1 MSQNEMK
8 EENNKNVGIVRN
20 FDKTTNIINSIN
32 AIVIPNL
39 EEPFVKSKNSNELI
53 GGLMKKE
60 DIIKDNKVYEISN
73 IQKIKNDNC
82 YQINNYQNQI
92 LANNNKENITQNNN
106 QNILNNNINNINI
119 NHSSSN
125 LTRNNN
131 IINQI
136 SNDNLNNNKI
146 NKEYNVNF
154 LNKANNN
161 KNNVNQNN
169 SKTINNNSLNECS
182 NINISH
188 NVIQNINTN
197 DININDNQ
205 SQNDQNLNQT
215 KNKTNQNQDFQPQ
228 TKKTIYKKKSNID
241 KKGGQKG
248 MKDMAFKFPL
258 KESFSKV
265 EIPFAFQQNLEEQNN
280 ASSFH
285 SYITIKDTPKLYIDI
300 SDDKKMDKFNLTST
314 IESLK
319 ARNQEQE
326 KKLKGI
332 DTNIMKF
339 NNENELLREEIEK
352 AKNEIFAGNNEINK
366 LKQTIVNILDNNDKY
381 EKEMKIKINNKNNS
395 YIELNE
401 NYEKI
406 KNEIINKNL
415 KENEKKEYLIK
426 IWEEINKIQKEFQNN
441 FKYYNN
447 KFIINTGYEEE
458 YIKRSL
464 QKDLIDFTEYVTKK
478 IEIISPKVKELID
491 YIQNAVDAS
500 IGKEYEVKLYGSHAT
515 GLCLPWSDIDVVL
528 CKRNG
533 ETVDNISYYPL
544 HELFT
549 YLQKKN
555 DLFKTINY
563 IGSTTVPLIKIKTK
577 ENIGIQSVDISLQDK
592 THYGIKCVSLVL
604 SFKKEYEVLLP
615 MILALKNILKH
626 ANLNDPYK
634 VRNINFIYN
643 FKKNIFIGWIEFL
656 WFSSFGSQFSEITK
670 KSR

>member
-1 MSQNEMK
+1 MGYSYYCI
-8 EENNKNVGIVRN
+8 VGI
-20 FDKTTNIINSIN
+20 
-32 AIVIPNL
+32 IVL
-39 EEPFVKSKNSNELI
+39 LLALFLMRRTVARKNSNDLI
-53 GGLMKKE
+53 GGLLKKE
-60 DIIKDNKVYEISN
+60 DITKDKVFEHSN
-73 IQKIKNDNC
+73 IQKIKNDNY
-82 YQINNYQNQI
+82 YQINKYQNQI

-106 QNILNNNINNINI
+106 QMLLNNNINNINI

-125 LTRNNN
+125 LNKNNN

-136 SNDNLNNNKI
+136 SNDNSNNYKI
-146 NKEYNVNF
+146 NKEYNINFINKTNINNNVN
-154 LNKANNN
+154 LNNSKINNFNTLHEYSNKNYNHNVSQNVDANNTNIENNQYQNNHNLIQINN
-161 KNNVNQNN
+161 KNN
-169 SKTINNNSLNECS
+169 
-182 NINISH
+182 
-188 NVIQNINTN
+188 
-197 DININDNQ
+197 
-205 SQNDQNLNQT
+205 
-215 KNKTNQNQDFQPQ
+215 QNQEVQPKI
-228 TKKTIYKKKSNID
+228 KKIINRKKSNAEN
-241 KKGGQKG
+241 KGGQKG

-280 ASSFH
+280 SSNSFH

-300 SDDKKMDKFNLTST
+300 SDDNKMDKFNLAST

-319 ARNQEQE
+319 ATNQEQE
-326 KKLKGI
+326 KKLKSI

-352 AKNEIFAGNNEINK
+352 AKNEIFARNNEIKK
-366 LKQTIVNILDNNDKY
+366 LKIAIESITDNNNKY
-381 EKEMKIKINNKNNS
+381 EKEINIKINNKNNS
-395 YIELNE
+395 YIEINE
-401 NYEKI
+401 HYEKI
-406 KNEIINKNL
+406 KNEIANKRL
-415 KENEKKEYLIK
+415 EDNEKKEYLIK
-426 IWEEINKIQKEFQNN
+426 IEEEIDKIQKEFQNN

-447 KFIINTGYEEE
+447 KFISNNMYEEE
-458 YIKRSL
+458 YIKKSL
-464 QKDLIDFTEYVTKK
+464 QKDLIDFTSYVTQT

-528 CKRNG
+528 CKKNG
-533 ETVDNISYYPL
+533 EVLDNISYYPL

-592 THYGIKCVSLVL
+592 THLGIKCVSLVL
-604 SFKKEYEVLLP
+604 SFKEEYEVLLP
-615 MILALKNILKH
+615 MILALKNILKQ

-634 VRNINFIYN
+634 VRNNNFIYN
-643 FKKNIFIGWIEFL
+643 FYKYFIGWIKFL
-656 WFSSFGSQFSEITK
+656 WISPVGRQFFEVTK

>member
-8 EENNKNVGIVRN
+8 EENTKKFGIVKN

-39 EEPFVKSKNSNELI
+39 EEPFIKSKNANELI

-60 DIIKDNKVYEISN
+60 DIKKDKAFEPLNF
-73 IQKIKNDNC
+73 QKLKNENC
-82 YQINNYQNQI
+82 FQINNYQDQI

-106 QNILNNNINNINI
+106 QNILNNNMNNINI
-119 NHSSSN
+119 KHSLSN
-125 LTRNNN
+125 LNRNNN
-131 IINQI
+131 NMSQI
-136 SNDNLNNNKI
+136 SNDNINNNKI
-146 NKEYNVNF
+146 NKEYNINF
-154 LNKANNN
+154 SNKANNN
-161 KNNVNQNN
+161 
-169 SKTINNNSLNECS
+169 NNNINFNNNKANNINVMYECS
-182 NINISH
+182 NKNSID
-188 NVIQNINTN
+188 NTN
-197 DININDNQ
+197 QNVNSNKINININNNQ
-205 SQNDQNLNQT
+205 SQN
-215 KNKTNQNQDFQPQ
+215 NQNQNQTINKNNQNQEIQPQ
-228 TKKTIYKKKSNID
+228 INKNIYKKKINAD
-241 KKGGQKG
+241 KKCGQKG

-265 EIPFAFQQNLEEQNN
+265 EIPFAFQQNLEEQSNT
-280 ASSFH
+280 SSFH

-300 SDDKKMDKFNLTST
+300 SDDKKMDKFNLAST

-319 ARNQEQE
+319 VRNKEQE
-326 KKLKGI
+326 KKKKSI

-352 AKNEIFAGNNEINK
+352 AKNEILTGNNEINK
-366 LKQTIVNILDNNDKY
+366 LKQAIVNITDNNNKY

-401 NYEKI
+401 HYEKI

-415 KENEKKEYLIK
+415 NENEQKEYLIK
-426 IWEEINKIQKEFQNN
+426 IGEEINKIQKEFQNN
-441 FKYYNN
+441 FKYYNH
-447 KFIINTGYEEE
+447 KFISNNIYEEE
-458 YIKRSL
+458 FIKKSL
-464 QKDLIDFTEYVTKK
+464 QKDLIDFTKYVTQK
-478 IEIISPKVKELID
+478 IEIISPKVKELIE
-491 YIQNAVDAS
+491 YIQNAVDSS

-528 CKRNG
+528 CKKYSEG
-533 ETVDNISYYPL
+533 QENISYYPL

-604 SFKKEYEVLLP
+604 NLKEEYEVLLP
-615 MILALKNILKH
+615 MILALKNMLKN

-643 FKKNIFIGWIEFL
+643 FIKIKL
-656 WFSSFGSQFSEITK
+656 Y
-670 KSR
+670 RVD

>member
-8 EENNKNVGIVRN
+8 EENTKKFGIVKN

-39 EEPFVKSKNSNELI
+39 KEPYVKPKNSNELI

-60 DIIKDNKVYEISN
+60 DIIKDKVFDPLN
-73 IQKIKNDNC
+73 IQKIKNENFF
-82 YQINNYQNQI
+82 QINNYQNQI

-106 QNILNNNINNINI
+106 QNILNNNLNSLNI
-119 NHSSSN
+119 NHSSNN
-125 LTRNNN
+125 LNRNNN
-131 IINQI
+131 IMSQI

-146 NKEYNVNF
+146 NKEYNINSQNKVNDNINNF
-154 LNKANNN
+154 NFNNN
-161 KNNVNQNN
+161 KTN
-169 SKTINNNSLNECS
+169 
-182 NINISH
+182 NINAIYECQ
-188 NVIQNINTN
+188 NKNPNDNENQNINSN
-197 DININDNQ
+197 KININNNQ
-205 SQNDQNLNQT
+205 SQN
-215 KNKTNQNQDFQPQ
+215 NQNQNQTINKNNQNQEFQSQ
-228 TKKTIYKKKSNID
+228 INKNIYRKKINAD
-241 KKGGQKG
+241 KKCGQKG

-280 ASSFH
+280 TSSFH

-300 SDDKKMDKFNLTST
+300 SDDKKMDKFNLSST

-319 ARNQEQE
+319 ARNKEQE
-326 KKLKGI
+326 KKLKSI

-352 AKNEIFAGNNEINK
+352 AKNEIFSGNNEINK
-366 LKQTIVNILDNNDKY
+366 LKQTIVNITDNNNKY
-381 EKEMKIKINNKNNS
+381 EKEIKIKINNKNNS
-395 YIELNE
+395 YIEINE
-401 NYEKI
+401 HYEKI

-415 KENEKKEYLIK
+415 NENEKKEYLIK
-426 IWEEINKIQKEFQNN
+426 IEEEINKIQKEFQNN
-441 FKYYNN
+441 FKYYTN
-447 KFIINTGYEEE
+447 KFISNNTYEEE
-458 YIKRSL
+458 YIKKSL
-464 QKDLIDFTEYVTKK
+464 QKDLIDFTEYVTQK

-491 YIQNAVDAS
+491 YIQNAVDSS

-528 CKRNG
+528 CKKNG
-533 ETVDNISYYPL
+533 EGLENISYYPL

-604 SFKKEYEVLLP
+604 SFKEEFEVLLP

-634 VRNINFIYN
+634 VRNFNFIYN
-643 FKKNIFIGWIEFL
+643 F
-656 WFSSFGSQFSEITK
+656 
-670 KSR
+670 

>member
-8 EENNKNVGIVRN
+8 EENTKKFSIVKN

-39 EEPFVKSKNSNELI
+39 KEPYVKPKNSNELI

-60 DIIKDNKVYEISN
+60 DIIKDKVFDPLN
-73 IQKIKNDNC
+73 IQKIKNENFF
-82 YQINNYQNQI
+82 QINNYQNQI

-106 QNILNNNINNINI
+106 QNILNNNLNSLNI

-125 LTRNNN
+125 LNRNNN
-131 IINQI
+131 IMSQI

-146 NKEYNVNF
+146 NKEYNINSQNKVNDNINNF
-154 LNKANNN
+154 NFNNN
-161 KNNVNQNN
+161 KTNNINVIFECQNKNPNDNANQNIN
-169 SKTINNNSLNECS
+169 SNKINININNNQT
-182 NINISH
+182 
-188 NVIQNINTN
+188 QN
-197 DININDNQ
+197 
-205 SQNDQNLNQT
+205 
-215 KNKTNQNQDFQPQ
+215 NQNQTINKNNQNQEFQSQ
-228 TKKTIYKKKSNID
+228 INKNIYRKKINAD
-241 KKGGQKG
+241 KKCGQKG
-248 MKDMAFKFPL
+248 MKDMAL

-280 ASSFH
+280 TSSFH

-300 SDDKKMDKFNLTST
+300 SDDKKMDKFNLSST

-319 ARNQEQE
+319 ARNKEQE
-326 KKLKGI
+326 KKLKSI

-352 AKNEIFAGNNEINK
+352 AKNEIFSGNNEINK
-366 LKQTIVNILDNNDKY
+366 LKQTILNITDNNNKY

-395 YIELNE
+395 YIEINE
-401 NYEKI
+401 HYEKI
-406 KNEIINKNL
+406 KNEIINKSLN
-415 KENEKKEYLIK
+415 ENEKKEYLIK
-426 IWEEINKIQKEFQNN
+426 IEEEINKIQKEFQNN
-441 FKYYNN
+441 FKYYTN
-447 KFIINTGYEEE
+447 KFISNNTYEEE
-458 YIKRSL
+458 YIKKSL
-464 QKDLIDFTEYVTKK
+464 QKDLIDFTEYVTQK

-491 YIQNAVDAS
+491 YIQNAVDSS

-528 CKRNG
+528 CKKNG
-533 ETVDNISYYPL
+533 EGLENISYYPL

-604 SFKKEYEVLLP
+604 SFKVEYEVLLP

-634 VRNINFIYN
+634 VRNFNFIYN
-643 FKKNIFIGWIEFL
+643 F
-656 WFSSFGSQFSEITK
+656 
-670 KSR
+670 